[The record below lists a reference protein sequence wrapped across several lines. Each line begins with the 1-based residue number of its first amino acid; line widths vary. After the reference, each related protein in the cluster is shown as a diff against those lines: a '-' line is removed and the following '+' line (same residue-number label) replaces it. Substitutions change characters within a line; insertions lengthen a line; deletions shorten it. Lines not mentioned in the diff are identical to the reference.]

1 EEHETATRT
10 NEHINKL
17 KKEAQ
22 TALDGLSA
30 SEKAA
35 KDKLQERLDK
45 VNEFDLP
52 SVTPSTKVESANL
65 AIDGSSLDEARKDYY
80 KGKVKAA
87 NSDEEIDEILAALT
101 GEVFVKRAED
111 KAQEAA
117 ALVKKATEDGKVT
130 EEEKEEINSAN
141 TRVDYHKG

>member
-1 EEHETATRT
+1 KDNKDSDEKIRDILGTLAAEIYVKRAEDRAKAADDFLKEAPKDGFTAEEHETATRT

-45 VNEFDLP
+45 V
-52 SVTPSTKVESANL
+52 
-65 AIDGSSLDEARKDYY
+65 
-80 KGKVKAA
+80 
-87 NSDEEIDEILAALT
+87 
-101 GEVFVKRAED
+101 
-111 KAQEAA
+111 
-117 ALVKKATEDGKVT
+117 
-130 EEEKEEINSAN
+130 
-141 TRVDYHKG
+141 